1 MRKVLLLIL
10 ISLFAFN
17 VSSAEGKDLKV
28 LYWNIQNGM
37 WSGQDDDY
45 NAFVS
50 WVKAQKPDV
59 CIWAEAETI
68 YYTGSSKRLP
78 REERYFIWD
87 KVAPRY
93 GHKYVYVAG
102 HRDGYP
108 QVITSKYPI
117 ENVEKIVGDEETVV
131 CHGAGWARVRV
142 AGKVL
147 NLVSLHTWPQQNHFN
162 CKGAAPEIIKASA
175 EKGEGDMYR
184 AQELK
189 WICEHTI
196 LTDKDAAENLWLM
209 AGDFNAI
216 SPKDNWVYRLPENST
231 KFLTHKYIL
240 ENTPYVDVI
249 WERNPR
255 NFYTTTFE
263 KKRIDFVYCSP
274 ALYDCML
281 DAQIV
286 EDYYT
291 RPVRDERVRS
301 FLNPSDHLPII
312 VTFKIK

>member
-1 MRKVLLLIL
+1 MVLALL
-10 ISLFAFN
+10 SLAG
-17 VSSAEGKDLKV
+17 VLDARGKDLKV

-37 WSGQDDDY
+37 WAGQEDNYD
-45 NAFVS
+45 AFVD
-50 WVKAQKPDV
+50 WVKSQKADV

-78 REERYFIWD
+78 REQRYFIWD

-93 GHKYVYVAG
+93 GHKYIYVGG

-117 ENVEKIVGDEETVV
+117 ENVSRIIGDDNFVV
-131 CHGAGWARVRV
+131 VHGAGWARIKV
-142 AGKVL
+142 AGKIV
-147 NLVSLHTWPQQNHFN
+147 NFVCLHTWPQKNHFN
-162 CKGAAPEIIKASA
+162 CKGASQDVIKASA
-175 EKGEGDMYR
+175 ERGEGDMYR
-184 AQELK
+184 AEELK

-196 LTDKDAAENLWLM
+196 LSDLQAKENFWFM
-209 AGDFNAI
+209 AGDFNAV

-231 KFLTHKYIL
+231 QLLTHKYIL

-249 WERNPR
+249 WERSQR

-274 ALYDCML
+274 ALYDIVTY
-281 DAQIV
+281 AEIV
-286 EDYYT
+286 EDAYT
-291 RPVRDERVRS
+291 KPVRHEKVRNWC
-301 FLNPSDHLPII
+301 NPSDHLPII
-312 VTFKIK
+312 VKFKIQ

>member
-1 MRKVLLLIL
+1 MRKVLFLIL
-10 ISLFAFN
+10 ISLFTLN
-17 VSSAEGKDLKV
+17 VSSAAGKDLKV

-50 WVKAQKPDV
+50 WVKAQKPDL

-78 REERYFIWD
+78 REERYFIWEE
-87 KVAPRY
+87 VAPRY

-162 CKGAAPEIIKASA
+162 CKGASPEIIKASA

-209 AGDFNAI
+209 AGDFNAV

-231 KFLTHKYIL
+231 KLLTHKYIL

-274 ALYDCML
+274 ALYDCMV

>member
-1 MRKVLLLIL
+1 MRKVLFLIL
-10 ISLFAFN
+10 ISLFTLN
-17 VSSAEGKDLKV
+17 VSSAAGKDLKV
-28 LYWNIQNGM
+28 LSWNIQNGM

-78 REERYFIWD
+78 REERYFIWE